1 MKKTFTIALLLV
13 YVTLSVGLNIMVHT
27 CGGESDT
34 LLATTNVE
42 DPCGCNDMA
51 AADKCCTTEVTTV
64 KLDAD
69 QKANITSVEQQLSL
83 CMTAPVCAAAVVR
96 PAEPELASR
105 ILTFDSPPP
114 SSDLCIDNSILRI

>member
-1 MKKTFTIALLLV
+1 MKRTFTIVLLLV

-34 LLATTNVE
+34 ILATTKVE
-42 DPCGCNDMA
+42 DPCGCNDMS

-64 KLDAD
+64 KLDSD
-69 QKANITSVEQQLSL
+69 QKANFSSVEQQLII
-83 CMTAPVCAAAVVR
+83 CTIAPVCSAIVR

-105 ILTFDSPPP
+105 ILTFVSPPP